1 MIYTLALNCGEKAVR
16 SLLIRDN
23 ISIISNSLSSMTQAI
38 PKLVTFEEFVDWLP
52 ENRRVRYELHKGQ
65 IVEMAQPVGEH
76 EEVKGFLCIE
86 IAVEIQRLGLPYF
99 MPNQAIVRPP
109 EKDSGYVPD
118 VLVLNRANLAS
129 EKLWKKQSI
138 VSLSAS
144 IPLAI
149 EVVST
154 NWRDDYYLKYAD
166 YEEMGIPEYW
176 IVDYVALGGRNFIGN
191 PKQPTI
197 SVCNLVDG
205 EYQISKFRDSDR
217 IISQTFPELNLTLNQ
232 IFQAGVV

>member
-1 MIYTLALNCGEKAVR
+1 
-16 SLLIRDN
+16 
-23 ISIISNSLSSMTQAI
+23 
-38 PKLVTFEEFVDWLP
+38 
-52 ENRRVRYELHKGQ
+52 
-65 IVEMAQPVGEH
+65 VGEH
-76 EEVKGFLCIE
+76 EEVKGFL
-86 IAVEIQRLGLPYF
+86 ARKVTVEFDRLDLSYF

-109 EKDSGYVPD
+109 EKDSGYIPD
-118 VLVLNRANLAS
+118 VLVLNRTNLEN

-138 VSLSAS
+138 VSLGAS

-176 IVDYVALGGRNFIGN
+176 IVDYAALGGRNFIGN

-217 IISQTFPELNLTLNQ
+217 IISQTFPELNLTPNQ
-232 IFQAGVV
+232 IFQAGMI